1 MLFSHIT
8 GGWVEISKDKELSNN
23 FIVVSCPYICNISIS
38 EYCFMMGSFRTL
50 TKYDSYFQNEMLV
63 NLIPLQQ
70 SVPHHRSYYY
80 DNYMMRKPC
89 HPSSRLFPLGK
100 VRPQLV
106 ILICYCCIKIEQRN
120 FNTIQNCP
128 SFSFRER
135 SNTYVGMF
143 KVYACSISTGFETF
157 IEGFITW

>member
-1 MLFSHIT
+1 MLFTHIT
-8 GGWVEISKDKELSNN
+8 GRSLYS

-38 EYCFMMGSFRTL
+38 EYCFMMGSFRTF

-120 FNTIQNCP
+120 FNTVLLFHSWKDPTQMQVCLKFMP
-128 SFSFRER
+128 VQS
-135 SNTYVGMF
+135 VLDL
-143 KVYACSISTGFETF
+143 KLLLKDL
-157 IEGFITW
+157 